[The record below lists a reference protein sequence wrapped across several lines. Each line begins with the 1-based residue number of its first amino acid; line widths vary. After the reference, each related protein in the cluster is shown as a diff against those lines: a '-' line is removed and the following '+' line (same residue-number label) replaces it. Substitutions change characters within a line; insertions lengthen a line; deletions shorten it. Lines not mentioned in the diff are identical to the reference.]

1 MMNKKQVFAAVALIA
16 IAMTTIAWA
25 QASFT
30 EKTITLTKSEVTAL
44 ALPTLVVE
52 PEMERTGTELL
63 GLKIKVYFT
72 NTVVRAS
79 LTDLG
84 GLYEGMKQFVVT
96 FKANSTLYAVLRLDE
111 PVAEFVYD
119 ATGKSAGTIIKFD
132 VVISYMSKK
141 VIPASIK
148 YTVSAEV
155 VDVYGDKLTE

>member
-1 MMNKKQVFAAVALIA
+1 MMNKKQVFAAVALIV
-16 IAMTTIAWA
+16 IATSTIAWA

-30 EKTITLTKSEVTAL
+30 EQTITLTKSEVTGL
-44 ALPTLVVE
+44 TLPTISVE
-52 PEMERTGTELL
+52 PEMERTGTQLL

-84 GLYEGMKQFVVT
+84 GLYEGMKQFTVT
-96 FKANSTLYAVLRLDE
+96 FKANNTLYAVLRLNE

-119 ATGKSAGTIIKFD
+119 ATGKSPGTIIKFD

-141 VIPASIK
+141 VIPASIV

-155 VDVYGDKLTE
+155 VDVYGSKL